1 MNKLKKNHFYLI
13 ETAKKIINAR
23 FKENRHHFVAAI
35 RTVSGEIYTGIHL
48 RTSQEKDDVCAEVVA
63 LANAFAN
70 GEVDIECIVVVN
82 RIGDIM
88 APCGKCSE
96 IFIEL
101 CPNAE
106 IILPGIGGGRVA
118 LVSQLLPFRKATN
131 PSN

>member
-35 RTVSGEIYTGIHL
+35 RTVSGEIYTGLHL
-48 RTSQEKDDVCAEVVA
+48 RTSQERDDVCAEIVA

-70 GEVDIECIVVVN
+70 GEVEIECLVVVN
-82 RIGDIM
+82 RIGDII
-88 APCGKCSE
+88 APCGKCRE
-96 IFIEL
+96 ILIEL

-106 IILPGIGGGRVA
+106 IILPDIGGGRLA
-118 LVSQLLPFRKATN
+118 TISQLLPFRKTAQ